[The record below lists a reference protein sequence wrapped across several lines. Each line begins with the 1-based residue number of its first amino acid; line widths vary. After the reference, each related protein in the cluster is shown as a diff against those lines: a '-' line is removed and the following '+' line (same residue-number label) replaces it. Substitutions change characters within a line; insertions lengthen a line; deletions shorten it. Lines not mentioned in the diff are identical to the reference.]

1 MLSWSSRLFQHS
13 LCQSQLINFL
23 KPLFAFDWT
32 LISTP
37 YILHIQEKVWWVHSI
52 QKLLDFVQMSQ
63 TKVRIFFSLLSMNQW
78 LRWCVLSRWARS
90 PGALW
95 VKNETSPNNRV
106 VAYVLSACFVDL
118 LLSSFRRR
126 IVPRFCHFPPQAQI
140 QASAKLLLHNSRQ

>member
-1 MLSWSSRLFQHS
+1 MSEPTHQLPETSVCVWLDSNKHS
-13 LCQSQLINFL
+13 LYLAHPRESMV
-23 KPLFAFDWT
+23 
-32 LISTP
+32 STFNP
-37 YILHIQEKVWWVHSI
+37 EIVGFCANVSNKSEDI
-52 QKLLDFVQMSQ
+52 
-63 TKVRIFFSLLSMNQW
+63 FSLLSMHYRLRAIRGAMNQW

-140 QASAKLLLHNSRQ
+140 QAFAKLLLHHSHQ

>member
-1 MLSWSSRLFQHS
+1 M
-13 LCQSQLINFL
+13 
-23 KPLFAFDWT
+23 A
-32 LISTP
+32 STFNP
-37 YILHIQEKVWWVHSI
+37 EIVGFCANV
-52 QKLLDFVQMSQ
+52 
-63 TKVRIFFSLLSMNQW
+63 TKIMRKFFSAFSMTAMMCFK
-78 LRWCVLSRWARS
+78 LVKDRS

-140 QASAKLLLHNSRQ
+140 QAFAKLLLHHSHQ